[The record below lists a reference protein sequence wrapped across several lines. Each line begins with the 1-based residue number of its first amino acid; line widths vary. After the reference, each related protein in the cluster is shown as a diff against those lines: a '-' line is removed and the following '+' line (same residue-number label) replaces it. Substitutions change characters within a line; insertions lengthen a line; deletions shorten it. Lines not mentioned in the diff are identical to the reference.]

1 MRNAALTLSRP
12 RPRAGR
18 GLILVRDFIVDY
30 TVLVFAY
37 LVAIYLRQELPFG
50 RYVGANYQWQEPG
63 IYILSGLSLA
73 VAYTLVL
80 GVGRQWSP
88 ARHCFAVGAAILLTA
103 AGLTAFV
110 PRQSALEKGYF
121 V

>member
-37 LVAIYLRQELPFG
+37 LVAIYLRQEIPFG
-50 RYVGANYQWQEPG
+50 KYVGANYQWQEPPHQRQG
-63 IYILSGLSLA
+63 PASSRYSRLPRGVNYPITLLLCNINEVCLNASTLA
-73 VAYTLVL
+73 
-80 GVGRQWSP
+80 
-88 ARHCFAVGAAILLTA
+88 
-103 AGLTAFV
+103 
-110 PRQSALEKGYF
+110 
-121 V
+121 